1 MRNSKKFVAFVESI
15 ATNENKALIESIK
28 KGYSSLCEAMDYV
41 DVGSS
46 PYGEDCAQV
55 GSENYAEQ
63 SRKELKAYAR
73 QLIRQFGQPPQGASL
88 IIKAFPHDFGTY
100 HELVVKY
107 NEDNEE
113 AAHYAFKLEGDGPE
127 FWDDEAKKELGITP

>member
-1 MRNSKKFVAFVESI
+1 MRKSSKFVAFIESI
-15 ATNENKALIESIK
+15 ATSENESLIESIK
-28 KGYSSLCEAMDYV
+28 KGYNTLCEGMDYLEI
-41 DVGSS
+41 GSS

-55 GSENYAEQ
+55 GSENYAVQ
-63 SRKELKAYAR
+63 SRKELKAYAN

-127 FWDDEAKKELGITP
+127 FWDEEAKTELGIVS